1 MEQGCRGDWSVPL
14 DWCDDQKGAGVARG
28 AAPVRHGSRDRSH
41 PIGRVLSV
49 ATAAVL
55 GFGLVFAQAFTGS
68 LSASISTADIGGL
81 VTATPEAPTDN
92 DAIEGEPLNILLLG
106 SDVRSGANGDIGGRK
121 AGGMRSDVAIIVH
134 LSGSRERVQ
143 LVSIPRDLQVE
154 ISDCTLFDGTPV
166 EGGYGDFNAAF
177 ANGGRG
183 GHPAEA
189 AACTI
194 NTIHDVLDV
203 RIDHF
208 AVVDFTG
215 FIEMVD
221 ALGGIPMCVPE
232 RIVSKDAG
240 LDVEAGPQVFD
251 GRTALAWA
259 RLRKAEIGDVSGSD
273 LQRISRQQLL
283 LENTMQTALS
293 KNLFTDAPALTQFVR
308 AGAESLTT
316 DEQLGSVPFMV
327 DLALDLRG
335 LRADDLTFATIP
347 WEYTDDRLNV
357 LMTDDAEVML
367 DDLRHD
373 RPISVEAEGDA
384 TSQWD
389 HGQPEDEPSSPATSP
404 EATATSDAESGSK
417 DSPSAAPETVDD
429 ILAQCGQ

>member
-1 MEQGCRGDWSVPL
+1 MGRR
-14 DWCDDQKGAGVARG
+14 AARM
-28 AAPVRHGSRDRSH
+28 RHGSRDRTH
-41 PIGRVLSV
+41 PIGRVLAV
-49 ATAAVL
+49 AVAAVL

-68 LSASISTADIGGL
+68 LTASITTADIDTL
-81 VTATPEAPTDN
+81 VTATPDAPTDG
-92 DAIEGEPLNILLLG
+92 DEIEGEPLNILLLG
-106 SDVRSGANGDIGGRK
+106 SDVRDGENGAIGGRN
-121 AGGMRSDVAIIVH
+121 APGMRSDAAIIAH
-134 LSGSRERVQ
+134 LSGDRSRVQ

-154 ISDCTLFDGTPV
+154 ISDCTLFDGTTV
-166 EGGYGDFNAAF
+166 EGDYGDFNAAF

-215 FIEMVD
+215 YIEMVN
-221 ALGGIPMCVPE
+221 ALGGVPMCVPQ
-232 RIVSKDAG
+232 RIVSADAG

-259 RLRKAEIGDVSGSD
+259 RLRKAEVGDVSGSD
-273 LQRISRQQLL
+273 LQRIQRQQEL
-283 LENTMQTALS
+283 LEQTMRTATS
-293 KNLFTDAPALTQFVR
+293 KNLFTDAATLTQFLR

-316 DEQLGSVPFMV
+316 DERLGSLTFMA

-335 LRADDLTFATIP
+335 LSADDLTFATIP
-347 WEYTDDRLNV
+347 WEYTEDRLNV
-357 LMTDDAEVML
+357 VMTEDAEVML

-373 RPISVEAEGDA
+373 RPLSVEAEGDA
-384 TSQWD
+384 TSEWEGGSVDAAPSAPADGSEESTQGEGD
-389 HGQPEDEPSSPATSP
+389 EAGEDTPT
-404 EATATSDAESGSK
+404 
-417 DSPSAAPETVDD
+417 AAPETVED
-429 ILAQCGQ
+429 ILAACGA